1 MELSYTTI
9 KWFNSLDYTFYKFI
23 RMKIEVSN
31 GELLDKISILELK
44 LLKIE
49 DEDKLVNIKKE
60 FETLNPLCVELFE
73 KFGGQLQNHYLELA
87 RINGLLWDIE
97 DWIRDC
103 EREKRFDEEFIQ
115 LARSVYVT
123 NDQRSEVKKLI
134 NITTGSDLVE
144 EKSYKDYK

>member
-1 MELSYTTI
+1 
-9 KWFNSLDYTFYKFI
+9 
-23 RMKIEVSN
+23 MKIEVSN

-49 DEDKLVNIKKE
+49 DKEKLVNVQKE
-60 FETLNPLCVELFE
+60 FEELNPLCQKLFE
-73 KFGGQLQNHYLELA
+73 QFDGQLQNHYLELA
-87 RINGLLWDIE
+87 SINGLLWDIE

-115 LARSVYVT
+115 LARSIYAT
-123 NDQRSEVKKLI
+123 NDRRSQVKKII
-134 NITTGSDLVE
+134 NTITGSELTE

>member
-1 MELSYTTI
+1 
-9 KWFNSLDYTFYKFI
+9 
-23 RMKIEVSN
+23 MKIEVSN

-49 DEDKLVNIKKE
+49 DKEKLVNIQKE
-60 FETLNPLCVELFE
+60 FDVLNPLCVELFE

-103 EREKRFDEEFIQ
+103 EREKRFDAEFIQ

-134 NITTGSDLVE
+134 NNTTGSDLVE

>member
-1 MELSYTTI
+1 
-9 KWFNSLDYTFYKFI
+9 
-23 RMKIEVSN
+23 MKIEVSN

-49 DEDKLVNIKKE
+49 DKEKLVNIQKE
-60 FETLNPLCVELFE
+60 FDTLNPLAKELFE
-73 KFGGQLQNHYLELA
+73 NFGGQLQNHYLELA

-134 NITTGSDLVE
+134 NKTTGSDLVE

>member
-1 MELSYTTI
+1 
-9 KWFNSLDYTFYKFI
+9 
-23 RMKIEVSN
+23 MKVEISN
-31 GELLDKISILELK
+31 GELLDKITILELK

-49 DEDKLVNIKKE
+49 DEKKLNNIMTE
-60 FETLNPLCVELFE
+60 FDTLNPLVQELFE

-103 EREKRFDEEFIQ
+103 EREKRFDEKFIQ

>member
-1 MELSYTTI
+1 
-9 KWFNSLDYTFYKFI
+9 
-23 RMKIEVSN
+23 MKIEVSN

-49 DEDKLVNIKKE
+49 DKEKLINIQKE
-60 FETLNPLCVELFE
+60 FDVLNPLCVELFE

-134 NITTGSDLVE
+134 NKTTGSDLVE
-144 EKSYKDYK
+144 EKSYKD

>member
-1 MELSYTTI
+1 
-9 KWFNSLDYTFYKFI
+9 
-23 RMKIEVSN
+23 MKVEVSN

-49 DEDKLVNIKKE
+49 DKDKLANIQHE
-60 FETLNPLCVELFE
+60 FDTLNPLCVELFE
-73 KFGGQLQNHYLELA
+73 KFGGELQNHYLELA
-87 RINGLLWDIE
+87 KINGQLWDIE

-123 NDQRSEVKKLI
+123 NDRRSEVKKII
-134 NITTGSDLVE
+134 NILTGSGLVE

>member
-1 MELSYTTI
+1 
-9 KWFNSLDYTFYKFI
+9 
-23 RMKIEVSN
+23 MKIEVSN

-44 LLKIE
+44 MLKIE

-60 FETLNPLCVELFE
+60 FETLNPLCVKLFE

-87 RINGLLWDIE
+87 RINGLLCYIE

-123 NDQRSEVKKLI
+123 NDQRSEVKKII
-134 NITTGSDLVE
+134 NIITNSGLVE

>member
-1 MELSYTTI
+1 
-9 KWFNSLDYTFYKFI
+9 
-23 RMKIEVSN
+23 MKIEVSN

-44 LLKIE
+44 MLKIE
-49 DEDKLVNIKKE
+49 DEDKLVNVKKE
-60 FETLNPLCVELFE
+60 FETLNPLCVKLFE

-115 LARSVYVT
+115 LARSVYAT
-123 NDQRSEVKKLI
+123 NDRRSQVKKII
-134 NITTGSDLVE
+134 NTITGSELTE